1 MTTQFVNPRSTL
13 HALAPIGIGTPEVES
28 LLSYL
33 CRLAASHA
41 VSVTE
46 LSRKVAGT
54 IGQESSN
61 VARYSIRL
69 RPITPCAPTTSA
81 TLSCAVMLEL
91 G

>member
-1 MTTQFVNPRSTL
+1 
-13 HALAPIGIGTPEVES
+13 
-28 LLSYL
+28 
-33 CRLAASHA
+33 
-41 VSVTE
+41 
-46 LSRKVAGT
+46 
-54 IGQESSN
+54 